1 MPTVHF
7 AYARMKL
14 KKRMPE
20 STKREELMQ
29 KKKEFI
35 VSDPPKRALADAP
48 KERFCLRCKSSF
60 WSEGFGERICSR
72 CKATSA
78 WRAAVPEGVSQGRR
92 SGGRS

>member
-7 AYARMKL
+7 AYTRMKL

-35 VSDPPKRALADAP
+35 VSDPRKTEA
-48 KERFCLRCKSSF
+48 
-60 WSEGFGERICSR
+60 
-72 CKATSA
+72 
-78 WRAAVPEGVSQGRR
+78 
-92 SGGRS
+92 